1 LSLEPERASGVTNR
15 SSAARYA
22 KALLDVSRREGD
34 PQAVERGLAAFVS
47 LTDGHPQL
55 ARALVNP
62 AIPVQR
68 KTALVD
74 ALMAR
79 APVDP
84 VLGKMLRLLAGRDR
98 LVLLPD
104 LLEEYRRRLMDLQN
118 IVRAEVTSAV
128 PLPAGAAQAI
138 ERALAARTGRTV
150 AMKTRVDPAILG
162 GVVTR
167 IGSVVYDGSVKRQLE
182 RMKDALTSST

>member
-1 LSLEPERASGVTNR
+1 VTNR

-22 KALLDVSRREGD
+22 KALLEVSRREGD
-34 PQAVERGLAAFVS
+34 PQAVERGLASFVS

-62 AIPVQR
+62 AIPAQR

-74 ALMAR
+74 ELLKR
-79 APVDP
+79 SPVQP
-84 VLGKMLRLLAGRDR
+84 VLGKLLHLLAGRDR

-104 LLEEYRRRLMDLQN
+104 LLEAYRRRLMDLQGV
-118 IVRAEVTSAV
+118 VRAEVTTAV

-138 ERALAARTGRTV
+138 ENALAARTGRTV

-162 GVVTR
+162 GVVTQM
-167 IGSVVYDGSVKRQLE
+167 GSVVYDGSVKRQLE
-182 RMKDALTSST
+182 KMKDTLTSAT

>member
-1 LSLEPERASGVTNR
+1 MTNR

-34 PQAVERGLAAFVS
+34 PQAVERDLAAFVS
-47 LTDGHPQL
+47 LTEGHPQL
-55 ARALVNP
+55 ARALINP
-62 AIPVQR
+62 AVPAQR

-74 ALMAR
+74 ELLKR
-79 APVDP
+79 SPVQP
-84 VLGKMLRLLAGRDR
+84 VLGKLLHLLAGRDR

-104 LLEEYRRRLMDLQN
+104 MLEEYRRRLMDLQG

-128 PLPAGAAQAI
+128 PLRAGAAQAI

-150 AMKTRVDPAILG
+150 AMTTRVDPGILG
-162 GVVTR
+162 GAVAR

-182 RMKDALTSST
+182 KMKDSLTSAT

>member
-1 LSLEPERASGVTNR
+1 VTNR

-34 PQAVERGLAAFVS
+34 PQAVERGLASFVS

-62 AIPVQR
+62 AIPAQR

-74 ALMAR
+74 ELLKR
-79 APVDP
+79 SPVQP
-84 VLGKMLRLLAGRDR
+84 VLGKLLHLLAGRDR

-104 LLEEYRRRLMDLQN
+104 LLEAYRRRLMDLQGV
-118 IVRAEVTSAV
+118 VRAEVTTAV

-138 ERALAARTGRTV
+138 ENALAARTGLTV

-162 GVVTR
+162 GVVTQM
-167 IGSVVYDGSVKRQLE
+167 GSVVYDGSVKRRLE
-182 RMKDALTSST
+182 KMKDLLTSAT